1 MAIRPWS
8 LVARRRSGR
17 ARIFLFF
24 SASLTQPLLL
34 CFTLGKYFCQNHRLL
49 DQMTCFVA
57 APSQQRQALDQILE
71 LNNSG
76 DCSQHPGKSEQIS
89 SLKNLLI
96 TADSFKQFQNLT
108 WHAKALLFHRM
119 SSRHWQVFASPSSL
133 MISLFIL
140 SSSDWCWFRKKG
152 NVSYR
157 QTRFISRWKQSWLVW
172 QESVWVWGWG
182 GSGRELFWIE
192 NK

>member
-34 CFTLGKYFCQNHRLL
+34 CFTFGKYFRQNHRLL
-49 DQMTCFVA
+49 DQMTCFVPP
-57 APSQQRQALDQILE
+57 PSQQRQALDQILE

-89 SLKNLLI
+89 ILKE
-96 TADSFKQFQNLT
+96 
-108 WHAKALLFHRM
+108 
-119 SSRHWQVFASPSSL
+119 
-133 MISLFIL
+133 
-140 SSSDWCWFRKKG
+140 SSDYGRFLQS
-152 NVSYR
+152 VS
-157 QTRFISRWKQSWLVW
+157 
-172 QESVWVWGWG
+172 ESHLALEGLTVPPHVLATLA
-182 GSGRELFWIE
+182 SFFFAIIADDFTFHLE
-192 NK
+192 